1 MASLL
6 QIRCKG
12 WAGALALEQEEDR
25 AGHCVEGWEHLLS
38 LPALAS
44 SVHIYLISTQDLEV
58 DEIWD

>member
-12 WAGALALEQEEDR
+12 LAGAFALGTAEEDWPGR
-25 AGHCVEGWEHLLS
+25 CMAGWEHILS

-44 SVHIYLISTQDLEV
+44 SVPIWWISTQDLEA
-58 DEIWD
+58 DEI